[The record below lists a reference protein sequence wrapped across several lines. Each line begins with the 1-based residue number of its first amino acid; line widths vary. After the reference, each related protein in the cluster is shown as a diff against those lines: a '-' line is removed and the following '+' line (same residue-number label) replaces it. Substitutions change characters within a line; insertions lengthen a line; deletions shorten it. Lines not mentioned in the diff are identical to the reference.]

1 MIKFRMWPG
10 GIIVAMVLFCSFMIG
25 FTIFST
31 QNRNEL
37 VDTDYYAKELRYQEV
52 ITQKENLHQLEEEVV
67 LRQEK
72 GELLFSLPAVLQRAD
87 SGSVDFY
94 RPNDQKR
101 DFEIS
106 WADFAEAGFRIGN
119 ERLGTGRWVVTLKA
133 YQAGTGYFSEHRINV
148 E

>member
-1 MIKFRMWPG
+1 MFKIWPG
-10 GIIVAMVLFCSFMIG
+10 GIIVAMILFCSFMIG
-25 FTIFST
+25 FTIYST

-52 ITQKENLHQLEEEVV
+52 ITQKENLRALEEAVV
-67 LRQEK
+67 LTQEA
-72 GELLFSLPAVLQRAD
+72 GALRFGLPELLQRAD

-101 DFEIS
+101 DFEVS
-106 WADFAEAGFRIGN
+106 WTDFAAAGYRIGN

-133 YQAGTGYFSEHRINV
+133 YHNGLGYFSEHRINV

>member
-1 MIKFRMWPG
+1 MWPG
-10 GIIVAMVLFCSFMIG
+10 GIIVAMILFCSFMIG
-25 FTIFST
+25 FTIYST
-31 QNRNEL
+31 QNKNEL

-52 ITQKENLHQLEEEVV
+52 ITQKENLHSLEEDVV
-67 LRQEK
+67 LTQEK
-72 GELLFSLPAVLQRAD
+72 GELSFSLPELLQQAD

-106 WADFAEAGFRIGN
+106 WAEFTEAGYRIGH
-119 ERLGTGRWVVTLKA
+119 EHLGTGRWVVTLKA
-133 YQAGTGYFSEHRINV
+133 YHKGTGYFSEHRINV